1 MNATSLALLASL
13 SVNVLFVWAWKEA
26 RYNAVHYR
34 RDRDH
39 WHDRA
44 IYWRTLFDDLRRN
57 SIVRNPRTGRYVKG
71 YIRHDD

>member
-13 SVNVLFVWAWKEA
+13 SINVLFVWAWKEA

-57 SIVRNPRTGRYVKG
+57 SILRNPRTGRYMK
-71 YIRHDD
+71 DFTK

>member
-44 IYWRTLFDDLRRN
+44 VYWRTLFDDLRRN
-57 SIVRNPRTGRYVKG
+57 CIVRNPKTGRYMK
-71 YIRHDD
+71 DFTK

>member
-1 MNATSLALLASL
+1 MNGTDLALVGSGLL
-13 SVNVLFVWAWKEA
+13 NVLFIWAWVEA

-44 IYWRTLFDDLRRN
+44 VYWRTLYDDLRRN
-57 SIVRNPRTGRYVKG
+57 SIKRNPKTGRYMK
-71 YIRHDD
+71 DFTK

>member
-13 SVNVLFVWAWKEA
+13 SINVLFIWAWKEA
-26 RYNAVHYR
+26 RFNAVHYR

-57 SIVRNPRTGRYVKG
+57 SILRNPRTGRYMK
-71 YIRHDD
+71 DFTK

>member
-57 SIVRNPRTGRYVKG
+57 PILRNPRTGRYMK
-71 YIRHDD
+71 DFTK

>member
-13 SVNVLFVWAWKEA
+13 SINVLFVWAWKEA
-26 RYNAVHYR
+26 RFNAVHYR

-44 IYWRTLFDDLRRN
+44 VYWRTLFDDLRRN
-57 SIVRNPRTGRYVKG
+57 SILRNPRTGRYMK
-71 YIRHDD
+71 DFTK

>member
-57 SIVRNPRTGRYVKG
+57 SILRNPRTGRYMK
-71 YIRHDD
+71 DFTK

>member
-13 SVNVLFVWAWKEA
+13 SINVLFIWAWKEA

-57 SIVRNPRTGRYVKG
+57 SILRNPRTGRYMK
-71 YIRHDD
+71 DFTK

>member
-13 SVNVLFVWAWKEA
+13 SINVLFVWAWKEA
-26 RYNAVHYR
+26 RFNAVHYR

-57 SIVRNPRTGRYVKG
+57 SILRNPRTGRYMK
-71 YIRHDD
+71 DFTK

>member
-13 SVNVLFVWAWKEA
+13 SINVLFVWAWNEA
-26 RYNAVHYR
+26 RFNAVHYR

-44 IYWRTLFDDLRRN
+44 IYWRTLFDDLRSN
-57 SIVRNPRTGRYVKG
+57 CIIRNPKTGRYMK
-71 YIRHDD
+71 DFTK

>member
-1 MNATSLALLASL
+1 MEPINLALLASL
-13 SVNVLFVWAWKEA
+13 SINVLFVWAWKEA

-44 IYWRTLFDDLRRN
+44 IYWRTLYDDLRN
-57 SIVRNPRTGRYVKG
+57 NCIIRNPKTGRYMK
-71 YIRHDD
+71 DFTK

>member
-34 RDRDH
+34 QDRDH

-57 SIVRNPRTGRYVKG
+57 SILRNPKTGRYMK
-71 YIRHDD
+71 DFTK